1 VGTTL
6 QALNRFKY
14 CSMTF
19 QEFKNSKIK
28 TNKYLNND
36 IAKLVL
42 VTVLLGIKSMKAF
55 RGKLFLPT
63 VAVL

>member
-1 VGTTL
+1 
-6 QALNRFKY
+6 
-14 CSMTF
+14 MTY

-42 VTVLLGIKSMKAF
+42 AVVTVLLGIMSM
-55 RGKLFLPT
+55 
-63 VAVL
+63 